1 MDPFGSLCWHCNL
14 CGREHACSGC
24 LSCRLPNRCAGGGL
38 PWAYAFLVPGGW
50 GRRGFAAS
58 NVLPLSEY
66 MAVSSHS
73 AVKVRP
79 FSPAFPLT
87 ESKVKAFCRH
97 FFGASRKKAPA
108 IFMAQPCFLITPPS
122 SGCFLCI
129 LGQGRRNVV
138 KAIWKKGLTVYQ
150 YNGNAFTLKIRF
162 RVRKAGVRW
171 KA

>member
-1 MDPFGSLCWHCNL
+1 MHFSFPLMQ
-14 CGREHACSGC
+14 
-24 LSCRLPNRCAGGGL
+24 CRLSACYNKMEWPLLEADADIVTCAEENMHAAGASHADCPTVALAAGFRGPMLFWCRVDGGGVAL
-38 PWAYAFLVPGGW
+38 PHLMF
-50 GRRGFAAS
+50 F
-58 NVLPLSEY
+58 PLSEY

-97 FFGASRKKAPA
+97 SFGASRKKAPA

-129 LGQGRRNVV
+129 LGQGRVNAVE
-138 KAIWKKGLTVYQ
+138 AI
-150 YNGNAFTLKIRF
+150 
-162 RVRKAGVRW
+162 
-171 KA
+171 